1 MAAPAQRDFRLGE
14 VAPSFYGRADL
25 GMYGSGLR
33 TLRNAYVKRMGGITN
48 RPGTL
53 YKGTTKGS
61 GAVVLVDAVFDDTEN
76 YVLEFGNLY
85 VRVWKNGALVTVGTP
100 AAWVTATAYTAGAV
114 RSNGGTNYVCI
125 LAHTSGSS
133 TEPGVGA
140 SWQTNWY
147 ALSGTTFE
155 YPTDYTTAQLDALQF
170 AAQYRVVTVVHP
182 SHPPATLTFDANG
195 LAVLADIDFTE
206 DASVPTG
213 LAVSGSSGS
222 GWGYALAAVYPASD
236 PRGPIG
242 PATGFIRTNT
252 VTLPFISQYRTA
264 RAVDPRTVTWNA
276 VDGAT
281 SYLLYV
287 QFADGGDI
295 YSIPVTGTSYVDSGS
310 AWPSYPT
317 STYASN
323 DAVSAPVFAA
333 TGEYPSAV
341 GAFQQRLLF
350 GGADNTPDVV
360 AASRV
365 ASPETF
371 FASDPIVDSDALSWR
386 QVGQRLNRVR
396 FFAEAA
402 KRLWQFSS
410 VAEAEIQGDV
420 DGILRPGEV
429 NPRVVSQHGISPNVP
444 PLVAGDA
451 VLYVQARGNQVQDIW
466 PDGSGSEISRTA
478 WHLLDGYEVVS
489 WCFQRAPDRVVWA
502 VRDDGK
508 LLSLTYNRE
517 DQVLGWALH
526 DTDGAFERVVCVP
539 EGDED
544 AVYAVVARP
553 SLPTEWSNANAPS
566 QMYRASAYSPSLG
579 VAVLLGDNSNTASN
593 VAAYGST
600 GSAWTSTTAGTTDYS
615 YTDAVWFPAGGVFVG
630 VSAASGQSNN
640 AVSSPTGAV
649 WTARALDDDDWRSC
663 FCATVAGT
671 PCVIALGATKVG
683 ITVDGT
689 AWNAVTATGDYVN
702 PTRGCWADG
711 LDAAYAIDNAGA
723 RLITTTDVVAWSEV
737 TVTGGSGSYHDV
749 QWAGDRLVVLDQNG
763 SVFWTTDGVTF
774 SEVVV
779 GNVDRMSYD
788 TTSGLLFAFEQ
799 NNTPNT
805 VTVSEDSGLSWLALP
820 DPTVTF
826 DDPFATGVYM
836 PNVKRYVL
844 AGAQQTTTEAAYVEF
859 PVTARYVERFTNRL
873 ADVPVLMDAAL
884 SVTSVTTTL
893 PGLSHLEGRTVS
905 IVTASGG
912 VVASPY
918 NPAYSAAVVAGG
930 QVSVSAPGTYWVGLP
945 VVTDIQTLDIETVN
959 GTRKDAGILV
969 NRIGLWL
976 EDTLGLSARA
986 TEPSSSTSLDG
997 FQSLPVVDEDGN
1009 ATTTH
1014 VTGYREVTVDGVW
1027 TRGGR
1032 IFLRNVDPTPVTIHS
1047 IAVQGQFGRS

>member
-33 TLRNAYVKRMGGITN
+33 TLRNAYVKRMGGITS

-100 AAWVTATAYTAGAV
+100 AAWATATAYTAGAV

-155 YPTDYTTAQLDALQF
+155 YPTDYTTAQLSALQF
-170 AAQYRVVTVVHP
+170 AAQYRVVTIVHP

-195 LAVLADIDFTE
+195 LAVLADIDFSTPLE
-206 DASVPTG
+206 FPTNV
-213 LAVSGSSGS
+213 AVTPSGTG
-222 GWGYALAAVYPASD
+222 GEILFAVTAVY
-236 PRGPIG
+236 
-242 PATGFIRTNT
+242 
-252 VTLPFISQYRTA
+252 
-264 RAVDPRTVTWNA
+264 
-276 VDGAT
+276 
-281 SYLLYV
+281 
-287 QFADGGDI
+287 ADGGESTISASVDTGATI
-295 YSIPVTGTSYVDSGS
+295 LGTSLFDPFVITWS
-310 AWPSYPT
+310 AVTEATGYNVYQFFLGGWSRVNT
-317 STYASN
+317 SLITATTFTKYGPYAGGTEY
-323 DAVSAPVFAA
+323 APSAPPLFGGAGA
-333 TGEYPSAV
+333 YPGTV
-341 GAFQQRLLF
+341 GAYQQRLLLS
-350 GGADNTPDVV
+350 GTLDNPDVV
-360 AASRV
+360 YASKS
-365 ASPETF
+365 ALPYDFTTH
-371 FASDPIVDSDALSWR
+371 DPLRDDDSTTWR

-396 FFAEAA
+396 FFREVAQ
-402 KRLWQFSS
+402 RLIQFSS
-410 VAEAEIQGDV
+410 VGEVIVQGDV

-429 NPRVVSQHGISPNVP
+429 NPRILSEHGISPTVP
-444 PLVAGDA
+444 PLVVGDA
-451 VLYVQARGNQVQDIW
+451 ALYVQARGNQVQDLW

-489 WCFQRAPDRVVWA
+489 WCFQRVPDRVVWA

-517 DQVLGWALH
+517 DQVLGWATH
-526 DTDGAFERVVCVP
+526 DTDGSFERVVCVP

-544 AVYAVVARP
+544 AVYAVVARHP
-553 SLPTEWSNANAPS
+553 LPTEWSNANAPS
-566 QMYRASAYSPSLG
+566 QIYSASAYSPSLG

-689 AWNAVTATGDYVN
+689 TWNAVAATGDYVN

-774 SEVVV
+774 NEVVV

-799 NNTPNT
+799 YNTPNT

-873 ADVPVLMDAAL
+873 ADVPVAMDAAL

-893 PGLSHLEGRTVS
+893 TGLSHLEGRTVS
-905 IVTASGG
+905 IATASGG

-918 NPAYSAAVVAGG
+918 NPAYSAAVVSGG
-930 QVSVSAPGTYWVGLP
+930 QVSVPASGTYWVGLP
-945 VVTDIQTLDIETVN
+945 IVTDVETLDIETVN

-986 TEPSSSTSLDG
+986 TAPSSSTSLDG

-1009 ATTTH
+1009 TTTTP